1 MGSCPPE
8 PSRSKSQVSK
18 IRGQLP
24 AVDRLNTV
32 AAFARPHASDSRC
45 AGVLERIAASGIR
58 NYTIFL
64 REPENLLFA
73 TWEYHGDDLA
83 ADMAAIAADAET
95 QRWWTFTDPCQRP
108 LASRAP
114 GEHWAAMEEVFH
126 VD

>member
-1 MGSCPPE
+1 MKRMGMVIGIAP
-8 PSRSKSQVSK
+8 
-18 IRGQLP
+18 
-24 AVDRLNTV
+24 
-32 AAFARPHASDSRC
+32 
-45 AGVLERIAASGIR
+45 ERIAEYRRLHAAVWPGVLSRIAACNIR

-73 TWEYHGDDLA
+73 AWDYHGTDIAADLA
-83 ADMAAIAADAET
+83 AMAEDPET
-95 QRWWTFTDPCQRP
+95 RRWWALTDPCQRP

>member
-1 MGSCPPE
+1 MVIAIAP
-8 PSRSKSQVSK
+8 
-18 IRGQLP
+18 
-24 AVDRLNTV
+24 
-32 AAFARPHASDSRC
+32 
-45 AGVLERIAASGIR
+45 ERIAEYRRLHAAVWPAVLSRIAACNIR

-73 TWEYHGDDLA
+73 AWDYHGTDIAADLA
-83 ADMAAIAADAET
+83 AMAEDPET
-95 QRWWTFTDPCQRP
+95 RRWWALTDPCQRP

>member
-1 MGSCPPE
+1 MKRMGMVIGVAPE
-8 PSRSKSQVSK
+8 RVADYK
-18 IRGQLP
+18 RLHA
-24 AVDRLNTV
+24 AVW
-32 AAFARPHASDSRC
+32 P
-45 AGVLERIAASGIR
+45 GVLERIAASGIR
-58 NYTIFL
+58 NYTIYL

-73 TWEYHGDDLA
+73 SWEYHGSDLA
-83 ADMAAIAADAET
+83 ADMAAIAADPET